1 MRYAASGP
9 QASPDMEA
17 STAHKPTFTSYE
29 KFVIAVLAF
38 LQFTVILDF
47 MILSPLG
54 AFLMPGL
61 NISPEQFGWVVSAY
75 ALSAG
80 VSGITA
86 AGFADKFDRKKM
98 LLVFYTGFIVGT
110 LFCGLAPT
118 YHLLLAAR
126 IFTGVFGGVLNSIGS
141 AIITDLFPM
150 QVRGRVMGFVQ
161 MAFASSQVLGIP
173 LGLYFANHFGWH
185 SSFLMIVGVATPVG
199 ALILI
204 KMRPVDAHLKL
215 KSERN
220 AFAHLLHTASNPRY
234 VRGFAAT
241 TLLATGGFMLMPFGT
256 AFLNGNLKIDTKDLP
271 IIYTITGLAALVAGP
286 LAGRMADKIGKYQ
299 VFTIGSLCAM
309 GAAIY
314 YTQLQA
320 ASLVLITV
328 ISALLFMF
336 VTARI
341 VGATTLIS
349 GVPAPQD
356 RGAYM
361 GISSAMQQISGGIS
375 AAIAGMIVVKR
386 ADGSL
391 ANYDILGYVVVA
403 AMAVTILMMYF
414 IHRIVDTPAPARP

>member
-1 MRYAASGP
+1 MDASAA
-9 QASPDMEA
+9 Q
-17 STAHKPTFTSYE
+17 KPTFTGYE
-29 KFVIAVLAF
+29 KFVIAMLTF

-47 MILSPLG
+47 MVLSPLG
-54 AFLMPGL
+54 AFLMPSL
-61 NISPEQFGWVVSAY
+61 KIEPSQFGWVVSAY
-75 ALSAG
+75 AFSAG
-80 VSGITA
+80 LSGILA

-98 LLVFYTGFIVGT
+98 LLFFYTGFMAGT

-126 IFTGVFGGVLNSIGS
+126 IVTGIFGGVLNSIGS

-173 LGLYFANHFGWH
+173 LGLYFAEHFGWH
-185 SSFLMIVGVATPVG
+185 SSFLMIVGVAAPVG
-199 ALILI
+199 LVILF

-220 AFAHLLHTASNPRY
+220 AFQHLIQTASNPRY

-241 TLLATGGFMLMPFGT
+241 TLLATGGFMLMPFGS
-256 AFLNGNLKIDTKDLP
+256 AFLAGNLKVDTKDLP
-271 IIYTITGLAALVAGP
+271 VIYTITGIAALIAGP
-286 LAGRMADKIGKYQ
+286 LAGRIADKFGKYQ
-299 VFTIGSLCAM
+299 LFTIGSLCAM
-309 GAAIY
+309 VVAII
-314 YTQLQA
+314 YTQLTS
-320 ASLVLITV
+320 ASLSMITF
-328 ISALLFMF
+328 ISALLFIF

-361 GISSAMQQISGGIS
+361 GVSSAMQQISGGIS
-375 AAIAGMIVVKR
+375 AAIAGLIVVKLPGG
-386 ADGSL
+386 AL

-403 AMAVTILMMYF
+403 AMAITIFMMYF
-414 IHRIVDTPAPARP
+414 IHRMVPENTTPR

>member
-1 MRYAASGP
+1 MPRCGKAKMRYAASGP

-17 STAHKPTFTSYE
+17 STAHKPTFTGYE

-126 IFTGVFGGVLNSIGS
+126 IFTGIFGGVLNSIGS

-185 SSFLMIVGVATPVG
+185 SSFLMIVGVA
-199 ALILI
+199 
-204 KMRPVDAHLKL
+204 
-215 KSERN
+215 
-220 AFAHLLHTASNPRY
+220 SNPFSDNEVQRSTTSSRPTPESNRTRSRPGSISLMTTKAAARVAWWRSAVMK
-234 VRGFAAT
+234 VRGR
-241 TLLATGGFMLMPFGT
+241 L
-256 AFLNGNLKIDTKDLP
+256 
-271 IIYTITGLAALVAGP
+271 
-286 LAGRMADKIGKYQ
+286 GRWESRM
-299 VFTIGSLCAM
+299 M
-309 GAAIY
+309 
-314 YTQLQA
+314 
-320 ASLVLITV
+320 
-328 ISALLFMF
+328 
-336 VTARI
+336 
-341 VGATTLIS
+341 
-349 GVPAPQD
+349 
-356 RGAYM
+356 RG
-361 GISSAMQQISGGIS
+361 
-375 AAIAGMIVVKR
+375 
-386 ADGSL
+386 
-391 ANYDILGYVVVA
+391 
-403 AMAVTILMMYF
+403 
-414 IHRIVDTPAPARP
+414 